1 MFISE
6 ASFAQGIKVELGND
20 PTEPIRVQFGGNSQI
35 AVYLSRNE
43 ALELLSGLEKAIH
56 QTAEVADALV

>member
-6 ASFAQGIKVELGND
+6 SRFDNGISVCVGND
-20 PTEPIRVQFGGNSQI
+20 PNEPIRVQFGANNDSFSMFF
-35 AVYLSRNE
+35 SRIE

-56 QTAEVADALV
+56 KTAEVVVL

>member
-6 ASFAQGIKVELGND
+6 ARIDKGIQVSLSND
-20 PTEPIRVQFGGNSQI
+20 PIEPIRVQFGGNSSSI
-35 AVYLSRNE
+35 GMYFSRTE

-56 QTAEVADALV
+56 KTAEEVVA